1 MKKILSI
8 TMFLILCSP
17 WTISQEI
24 NESFLASLPES
35 LQNEL
40 LKGMSEPVAG
50 KDLQSNI
57 QSPDTRIKNLE
68 DALLEAEQTLTQIRR
83 EVELENSTI
92 SFNFDEELKSFG
104 DNFFR
109 SYQSTFLP
117 VNEVSI
123 SGEYMLDIQDVLMLQ
138 LTGLKNQIYDLT
150 ILRDGSINIP
160 GVGKIQII
168 GLAYDQ
174 AVKLIEDRVSNTL
187 MGVTAYITL
196 KKLSDINVLIIGNI
210 KKPGMYTLAGS
221 SSPLNL
227 IDVAGGISSNG
238 SYRKIL
244 HKRSNVVLQSIDL
257 YDVIINGNL
266 QLKHSLR
273 SGDVLV
279 VAPKIKEVSM
289 SGGFINQAKFEL
301 LEEENL
307 SDLIRYAGLKQNVSK
322 FISIERLNKNGLK
335 ESLKIN
341 YIDNP
346 DFSILAGDSLSIALI
361 EPSFKTAKRI
371 NVTGQVNIPGEYVIT
386 DKMTLHELLTKAGGF
401 TETAYPLGGV
411 FTRESIKLAE
421 IKYKERSYNE
431 LASYIIASPNFSS
444 GSGISNPETLL
455 AFIQILEQYKPSGR
469 IVTEFDLGQLERKP
483 ELNRFLQDGDR
494 IHIPHF
500 NPEIH
505 VFGEVVAPGSINY
518 KSKLTVK
525 DYIDNAGGFTKLADP
540 KRVIVV
546 SPNGQTKLYSQSTLS
561 LFSSKDDL
569 LMPGSTIY
577 TPREIGK
584 MDGISLAGSIAP
596 LVSSLALS
604 LASLNSISNWWIK
617 WVELN

>member
-1 MKKILSI
+1 MKKIFSI
-8 TMFLILCSP
+8 TTFLLLFSV

-24 NESFLASLPES
+24 NESFLSSLPES
-35 LQNEL
+35 MQSEL
-40 LKGMSEPVAG
+40 LKSMSEPVTG
-50 KDLQSNI
+50 KSLAENI
-57 QSPDTRIKNLE
+57 QSPDTRVKNLE

-83 EVELENSTI
+83 EVELGNHSA
-92 SFNFDEELKSFG
+92 SSNLDEELKSFG
-104 DNFFR
+104 DDFFR

-123 SGEYMLDIQDVLMLQ
+123 NNKYVLDINDVLMLQ
-138 LTGLKNQIYDLT
+138 LTGLKNQIYDLQ

-160 GVGKIQII
+160 SVGKIQIM

-174 AVKLIEDRVSNTL
+174 ATDLIKDRVSNTI
-187 MGVTAYITL
+187 MGVTPYVTL
-196 KKLSDINVLIIGNI
+196 KELSDINVMIIGNI
-210 KKPGMYTLAGS
+210 NKPGMYTLAGS

-244 HKRSNVVLQSIDL
+244 HKRNNVVIQNIDL

-279 VAPKIKEVSM
+279 VAPKIKEVSL

-301 LEEENL
+301 LKDEHL
-307 SDLIRYAGLKQNVSK
+307 SDVIRYAGLKQNASK
-322 FISIERLNKNGLK
+322 FISIERLNMNGLK

-341 YIDNP
+341 HIDNP
-346 DFSILAGDSLSIALI
+346 DFSILAGDSLRAAII
-361 EPSFKTAKRI
+361 EPNFETAKTI
-371 NVTGQVNIPGEYVIT
+371 HVTGQVNIPGEYVIT

-411 FTRESIKLAE
+411 FSRESIKLAE

-455 AFIQILEQYKPSGR
+455 SFIQILEQYKPSGR
-469 IVTEFDLGQLERKP
+469 MVTEFDQGQLERKP
-483 ELNRFLQDGDR
+483 ELNRFLQDGDK

-500 NPEIH
+500 NPEIN
-505 VFGEVVAPGSINY
+505 VFGEVVAPGSIIY
-518 KSKLTVK
+518 KSKLMVE
-525 DYIDNAGGFTKLADP
+525 DYIDNAGGFSQLADS

-546 SPNGQTKLYSQSTLS
+546 SPDGRTKLYNKSTLS
-561 LFSSKDDL
+561 LFSSQDDF

-577 TPREIGK
+577 VPREIGK

-604 LASLNSISNWWIK
+604 LASLNSISN
-617 WVELN
+617 